1 MSEASNILI
10 NLIIIKWTHRNA
22 WRTFK
27 ANIQTFVWNRSRY
40 CVEMHCVSARGKRPS
55 FHRNNCCMNNK
66 RIVSA
71 LTHSVD
77 AGVVLH
83 THERQLSLFNAQRTA
98 HSKLRWRRDWKT
110 TKQAEHANANKK
122 HSQSSLSHQFEWS
135 VVEKQ
140 STWNVALMHDTVAR
154 SFIFFLLCSSS
165 TFCNMRYS
173 QKFTIFEKER
183 KKKKM

>member
-98 HSKLRWRRDWKT
+98 HSKLRWKRDWKT

-154 SFIFFLLCSSS
+154 SFIFFFVVLVVDFLQ
-165 TFCNMRYS
+165 YA
-173 QKFTIFEKER
+173 IFAKIHNIRER
-183 KKKKM
+183 KKEKKM